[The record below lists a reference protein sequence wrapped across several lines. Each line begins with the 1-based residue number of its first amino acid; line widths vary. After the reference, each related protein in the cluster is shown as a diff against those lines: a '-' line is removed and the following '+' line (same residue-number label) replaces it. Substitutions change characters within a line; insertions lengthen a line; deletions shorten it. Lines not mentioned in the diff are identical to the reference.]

1 MEGKSPSL
9 AAAARKKR
17 RQSMASRRVSF
28 AVDTALESV
37 REFQKDENAADQA
50 FPDPSVVAA
59 AAAAQVPPKPPA
71 VATVASCPPPGPA
84 PAAPSRR
91 GQPLR

>member
-59 AAAAQVPPKPPA
+59 AAAQVPRNLPRWP
-71 VATVASCPPPGPA
+71 
-84 PAAPSRR
+84 PSRR
-91 GQPLR
+91 ARRRVPRRRRPPPRPALR

>member
-59 AAAAQVPPKPPA
+59 AAAQVPPKPPA
-71 VATVASCPPPGPA
+71 VATVASCPPPF
-84 PAAPSRR
+84 AAAAAT
-91 GQPLR
+91 